1 MNLNFE
7 ITNSQPLQNAYRE
20 FGLAIGDKFL
30 NAALKRAGKIGVQSV
45 QEKAESSFVG
55 KGLTFGSGFKRRGG
69 ATKQDVRAKVV
80 RDGDSI
86 KLLIGVSK
94 GSQKVGWRT
103 HFLEF
108 GTKKMAAKPFVFAS
122 VQKILPKI
130 EADVQNSLDIVIA
143 RYRNRL

>member
-7 ITNSQPLQNAYRE
+7 ITNSQELQNAYRE
-20 FGLAIGDKFL
+20 FGLAIGDRFL
-30 NAALKRAGKIGVQSV
+30 SAALKRAGKIGVEAV
-45 QEKAESSFVG
+45 KDKAESSFVG
-55 KGLTFGSGFKRRGG
+55 KGLTQGSGFKRRGG

-94 GSQKVGWRT
+94 GSSKVGWRT

-108 GTKKMAAKPFVFAS
+108 GTKKMAAKPFVFKS
-122 VQKILPKI
+122 VEKVLPKI
-130 EADVQNSLDIVIA
+130 EADIQNSLDIVIA
-143 RYRNRL
+143 RYRQRL

>member
-7 ITNSQPLQNAYRE
+7 ISNSQELQNAYRE

-30 NAALKRAGKIGVQSV
+30 NDALKRAGKIGVLAV
-45 QEKAESSFVG
+45 QDKAESSFVQNYTSG
-55 KGLTFGSGFKRRGG
+55 GLGFKRRGG

-80 RDGDSI
+80 RDRDSV

-103 HFLEF
+103 HFLEY
-108 GTKKMAAKPFVFAS
+108 GTKKMVAKPFVFAS
-122 VQKILPKI
+122 VQKVLPQI
-130 EADVQNSLDIVIA
+130 EADIQNSLDIVIA
-143 RYRNRL
+143 RYRKRL

>member
-7 ITNSQPLQNAYRE
+7 ISNSQELQNAYRE

-30 NAALKRAGKIGVQSV
+30 NAALKRAGKIGVQAV
-45 QEKAESSFVG
+45 QDKAESSFVG
-55 KGLTFGSGFKRRGG
+55 RGLTGGSGFKRRGG

-86 KLLIGVSK
+86 KLLIGVAK
-94 GSQKVGWRT
+94 GSSKVGWRS

-122 VQKILPKI
+122 VQRVLPQI
-130 EADVQNSLDIVIA
+130 EADIQNSLDSVIN